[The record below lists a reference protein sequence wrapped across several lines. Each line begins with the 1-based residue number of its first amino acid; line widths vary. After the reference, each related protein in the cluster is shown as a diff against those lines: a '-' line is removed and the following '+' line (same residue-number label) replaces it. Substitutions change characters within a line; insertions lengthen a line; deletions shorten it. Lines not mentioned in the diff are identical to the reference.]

1 VEDRPVVTFI
11 ILFNVKKNKITQ
23 IAEQLAEIPEIS
35 EVYSVTGNYDLVAI
49 VRTKTNDD
57 VAELVTN
64 RLGTIHG
71 IKKTSMTWK
80 RCFRSEWSGFQKLE
94 TLFKESMRRRLRERR
109 HPRSGGSAAAG
120 GSACSRAKLSSRN
133 RFCRG

>member
-11 ILFNVKKNKITQ
+11 ILFNVKKNKI
-23 IAEQLAEIPEIS
+23 
-35 EVYSVTGNYDLVAI
+35 YSVTGNYDLVAI

-71 IKKTSMTWK
+71 IKKTDTMLAFKAYS
-80 RCFRSEWSGFQKLE
+80 QHDLE
-94 TLFKESMRRRLRERR
+94 AMFSI
-109 HPRSGGSAAAG
+109 
-120 GSACSRAKLSSRN
+120 
-133 RFCRG
+133 